1 MMDSPDTATSAAGLR
16 GLSHDLSAR
25 LEGEVRFDPMSR
37 GLYSTDASIYQIEPL
52 GVVFPRHAG
61 DVRATLEIAGQY
73 GVPLLP
79 RGSGTSLSGQT
90 VGRALVLDFSRFMNR
105 ISDFD
110 PERRLIRVEPG
121 VVLDQLN
128 DFLKPHGLQF
138 GPDVATSSRANL
150 GGMIGN
156 NSAGSRSVRQ
166 GKVLDHVRELEV
178 LLADGTE
185 LRCEPLS
192 PAALAGRARGDS
204 RVAEIHRRFPE
215 LVAEHRNEIV
225 RRYPRLL
232 RRVSGYNLD
241 AFVPELWAKLPRAPV
256 VAELDRAWP
265 DRADFNLARLFTGS
279 EGTLGTVTSA
289 LLHVVPLPAERGVV
303 LLEFATIDAALEA
316 TPGILECEPSAV
328 ELLDRNIVELSR
340 TNLKYRDA
348 LAFVSGTPEA
358 LLIVEFSAMRS
369 RDVADQ
375 MQLLATRLQ
384 RCPGL
389 TRLLPAETPA
399 QRDQIWNCRKAG
411 APLLLG
417 IPGARKPIA
426 FVEDTAVEPA
436 RLAEFTRRFRAILS
450 RHQIGGAYYGHASV
464 GCLHIR
470 PLIDTKS
477 AADLRTLR
485 AVSDEVAEL
494 VREFGGAMSGEH
506 GDGLAR
512 SYHNLKL
519 FGPRLFEAFRQVQ
532 ALFDPAGRMNPGKV
546 TATPSPIENLRYGP
560 TYPVVQLP
568 TFQDFSREAR
578 GGGLPP
584 GGGLLAAAEACNG
597 SGVCRKTTTG
607 TMCPSFMV
615 TRDEEQS
622 TRGRANAL
630 RLALT
635 GQLEPGA
642 LTSRRLYEVF
652 DLCLLCKGC
661 KNECP
666 SNVDVAKLKVE
677 FLAQYHA
684 VHPPALGTRLLAQTG
699 WINRIG
705 SALAPVSNW
714 LGGLAPA
721 LRERL
726 TGIDRRR
733 RLPQFSRH
741 PFSRWFD
748 RHTPA
753 TTAGRQGR
761 VLLLDDCLTSHCEPH
776 LGQQG
781 VELLEWAGYRVER
794 ANLWCCGRPL
804 ISKGLLPEARQL
816 IQRNIGL
823 LDQYASQG
831 VPILGLEPSC
841 LLTLVDEYPDLFPSE
856 ATARVARQAR
866 LIEAFLLEHWPP
878 SAIPGPPESSPTPAA
893 AADHLVSR
901 SPRPADDPT
910 RSLPRQ
916 VLLHGHCQQ
925 KALVGTQATQ
935 QALGQ
940 LAGLTVREVDSGCCG
955 MAGSFGYEHY
965 DISQQIGERV
975 LFPAVRSHASLGADH
990 VVCAPGFSCRHQI
1003 AEGTGQTARH
1013 PVELLYPRMASHPQP
1028 R

>member
-1 MMDSPDTATSAAGLR
+1 MTESTEQLR
-16 GLSHDLSAR
+16 GLEHDLASR

-37 GLYSTDASIYQIEPL
+37 GLYSTDASIYQIEPV
-52 GVVFPRHAG
+52 GVVFPRHRG
-61 DVRATLEIAGQY
+61 DVLAATEIAGEY

-90 VGRALVLDFSRFMNR
+90 VGRAVVLDFSRFMNR
-105 ISDFD
+105 IGELDLD
-110 PERRLIRVEPG
+110 RRLIRVEPG

-128 DFLKPHGLQF
+128 AFLQPHKLQF

-178 LLADGTE
+178 VLSDGTE
-185 LRCEPLS
+185 LHCGPLS
-192 PAALAGRARGDS
+192 PEALAARARGES
-204 RVAEIHRRFPE
+204 RLAEIHRQFPQII
-215 LVAEHRNEIV
+215 AEHRDEIV

-241 AFVPELWAKLPRAPV
+241 AFVPELFARLPRAAV

-265 DRADFNLARLFTGS
+265 DRAHFNLARLLVGA

-316 TPGILECEPSAV
+316 TPAILECEPSAV
-328 ELLDRNIVELSR
+328 ELLDRHIVELSR
-340 TNLKYRDA
+340 TNLKYRDS

-358 LLIVEFSAMRS
+358 LLIVEFSSMHP
-369 RDVADQ
+369 RDIADQ
-375 MQLLATRLQ
+375 MQLLETRL
-384 RCPGL
+384 RGFPGL

-411 APLLLG
+411 APLLLS

-450 RHQIGGAYYGHASV
+450 KHQITGAYYGHASV

-470 PLIDTKS
+470 PMIDTKS
-477 AADLRTLR
+477 AADLHTLKQ
-485 AVSDEVAEL
+485 VSDEVAGL

-519 FGPRLFEAFRQVQ
+519 FGPRLFDAFRQVKE
-532 ALFDPAGRMNPGKV
+532 LFDPPGRMNPGKV
-546 TATPSPIENLRYGP
+546 TASPSPIENLRYG
-560 TYPVVQLP
+560 THYPVVPLD
-568 TFQDFSREAR
+568 TFQDFQREAVN
-578 GGGLPP
+578 GGVGPRQ
-584 GGGLLAAAEACNG
+584 GFLAAAEACNG
-597 SGVCRKTTTG
+597 SGVCRKTATG

-615 TRDEEQS
+615 TRDEEHS

-642 LTSRRLYEVF
+642 LTSQRLYEVF

-677 FLAQYHA
+677 FLAHYHT
-684 VHPPALGTRLLAQTG
+684 VHRPKFGTRLLAQTG
-699 WINRIG
+699 WINRVG

-714 LGGLAPA
+714 LAGLAPA
-721 LRERL
+721 LRERI

-733 RLPQFSRH
+733 KLPQFQRAT
-741 PFSRWFD
+741 FSQWFD

-753 TTAGRQGR
+753 PHAGGRGR

-776 LGQQG
+776 LGRQG
-781 VELLEWAGYRVER
+781 VELLELAGYRVER

-804 ISKGLLPEARQL
+804 ISKGLLPEAKQL
-816 IQRNIGL
+816 IQRNVGL

-866 LIEAFLLEHWPP
+866 LIEAFLAEHWP
-878 SAIPGPPESSPTPAA
+878 E
-893 AADHLVSR
+893 
-901 SPRPADDPT
+901 
-910 RSLPRQ
+910 SLPRGTATTGTSGSTPGAPQ

-925 KALVGTQATQ
+925 KALVGTGATRR
-935 QALGQ
+935 ALTEV
-940 LAGLTVREVDSGCCG
+940 AGLEVREVDSGCCG

-965 DISQQIGERV
+965 DVSQQIGERV
-975 LFPAVRSHASLGADH
+975 LFPAVRAHAAQGADH
-990 VVCAPGFSCRHQI
+990 VICAPGFSCRHQI
-1003 AEGTGQTARH
+1003 AEGTERRAWH
-1013 PVELLYPRMASHPQP
+1013 PIELLHQQRLGGRTH
-1028 R
+1028 